1 MASAPEYQD
10 AASAQHRFDPN
21 FTDAVINAIGPKV
34 DDRTRFVMGRMIRHL
49 HDFIREV
56 ELTNEEWFEGVRF
69 VNSIG
74 KTTTASRNE
83 AHRISDVLGV
93 ESLVDEIAHKHINE
107 SGEAPTSSTILGP
120 FWSPHSPF
128 RELGDSI
135 ITDPHPDGQ
144 VTLMHGVVRDLDTK
158 KGIPNAVIDIWQ
170 ASANGK
176 YDFQD
181 QENQKPNNLRG
192 KFTTNENG
200 EYWYYCYKPTAY
212 SLPMDGAAGQ
222 LFRTLDRH
230 PFRPAHIHLMVT
242 AEGFKPLIT
251 QLYPRDD
258 QWVQN
263 DTVFAVKDD
272 LLLDFEPSKDD
283 KAKYDLTYDVTL
295 APTGKKT
302 GRLEGIPR
310 LPNVFDESS
319 RLLFTRT
326 TTIGSNLL
334 PCRTPH
340 RTLTR
345 TPHPKMR
352 VPYAPSTAPTEEA
365 KPVYDR
371 IALRRA
377 PRPLIPLDL
386 ALLHNPAVADGWSS
400 FIGAIRT
407 QTSLPEGLKELAIAR
422 IASLNGAVHEWDVH
436 AALALKAGVSQDVMA
451 VVLELPCTS
460 SSTSSPAEG
469 SEDEMGLHAL
479 GEQERAVLRYTD
491 QMTIGVH
498 VDDAVAAALRRVL
511 GDVQTVELTA
521 TVAAYNCVTL
531 APRLLTRTLRHA
543 PRLPSLSAVRHAS
556 TKHPQGFTPPS
567 QADLDELRESVQDFA
582 RREIPE
588 ELAAKTDRENA
599 FPNDMWQKFGEA
611 GFLGITASEE
621 YGGLA
626 MGYQAHCVVME
637 ELSRASGSIGLS
649 YAAHSQLCVNQLMLN
664 GNEEQKKKYLPG
676 LISGDQI
683 GGLAMSEH
691 SAGSDVVSMKTTAK
705 EVDGGYLLNGTKMW
719 ITNGPDAHTI
729 VVYAKT
735 EPTAA
740 SKGITAF
747 IVDTSTKGF
756 SVANKLDKLGMRG
769 SNTGEL
775 VFEDVFVPKENML
788 GQLNR
793 GVRVLMEGLD
803 LERLVLSAGPLGLMQ
818 ASLDAALPYTHQRR
832 QFGVPIAH
840 NQLVQGKLADMYTKY
855 RASASFTYSV
865 ARAVDESHADP
876 VIKTQDCAG
885 AILYAAERASEV
897 AADAVQLMGGMGYM
911 NEVPVGRILRD
922 AKLYEIGAGT
932 SEVRR
937 MVIGRAF
944 NKEWKQDI

>member
-1 MASAPEYQD
+1 MDPNTQTAPKYQEGD
-10 AASAQHRFDPN
+10 AKHRFDPN
-21 FTDAVINAIGPKV
+21 FTAAVINAMGPAV
-34 DDRTRFVMGRMIRHL
+34 PDRTRFVLTSLITHL

-56 ELTNEEWFEGVRF
+56 ELTNEEWFDGVKF

-74 KTTTASRNE
+74 KTTTDTRNE

-107 SGEAPTSSTILGP
+107 SGETPTSSTILGP

-128 RELGDSI
+128 RDLGDTI
-135 ITDPHPDGQ
+135 IRNPHPDGQ
-144 VTLMHGVVRDLDTK
+144 TALMHGVVRDLDTK

-181 QENQKPNNLRG
+181 PENQEPNNLRG

-212 SLPMDGAAGQ
+212 SLPTDGAAGQ
-222 LFRTLDRH
+222 LFKVMDRH
-230 PFRPAHIHLMVT
+230 PFRPAHIHLMVS
-242 AEGFKPLIT
+242 AEGYKPLIT

-258 QWVQN
+258 QWVTN

-272 LLLDFEPSKDD
+272 LLLDFKPTNDP
-283 KAKYDLTYDVTL
+283 KAKLDLLYNVTL

-310 LPNVFDESS
+310 LPNSHP
-319 RLLFTRT
+319 RLFTT
-326 TTIGSNLL
+326 SSTFS
-334 PCRTPH
+334 
-340 RTLTR
+340 
-345 TPHPKMR
+345 MR
-352 VPYAPSTAPTEEA
+352 VPYAPSEPPSEEA
-365 KPVYDR
+365 RPIYER
-371 IALRRA
+371 IAERRK

-386 ALLHNPAVADGWSS
+386 ALLHNPSVADGWNS

-407 QTSLPEGLKELAIAR
+407 KTSVPEGLKELAISRVAV
-422 IASLNGAVHEWDVH
+422 LNHAVHEWDVH
-436 AALALKAGVSQDVMA
+436 AALALKAGVSKETLQA
-451 VVLELPCTS
+451 AFE
-460 SSTSSPAEG
+460 SPVNG
-469 SEDEMGLHAL
+469 RDWKRNDWGTGILGEDEK
-479 GEQERAVLRYTD
+479 AVLVYTD
-491 QMTIGVH
+491 QMTIGVQ
-498 VDDAVAAALRRVL
+498 VEDETVEALKKFLDDKQV
-511 GDVQTVELTA
+511 VELTA
-521 TVAAYNCVTL
+521 TVAAYNATARL
-531 APRLLTRTLRHA
+531 AA
-543 PRLPSLSAVRHAS
+543 IRHAS
-556 TKHPQGFTPPS
+556 TKHPTNFSPPS
-567 QADLDELRESVQDFA
+567 QSDLDELRESVREFA

-588 ELAAKTDRENA
+588 EVAAKTDRDNE
-599 FPNDMWQKFGEA
+599 FPNGMWPKFGEA
-611 GFLGITASEE
+611 GFLGITADEE
-621 YGGLA
+621 FGGLA

-664 GNEEQKKKYLPG
+664 GNAEQKKKYLPG
-676 LISGDQI
+676 LISGEQI
-683 GGLAMSEH
+683 GALAMSEH

-735 EPTAA
+735 QPDAA

-747 IVDTSTKGF
+747 IVETSTKGF
-756 SVANKLDKLGMRG
+756 SITKKLDKLGMRG

-775 VFEDVFVPKENML
+775 VFDDVFVPSENVL
-788 GQLNR
+788 GQVNK

-818 ASLDAALPYTHQRR
+818 ASLDNVLPYTHQRK
-832 QFGVPIAH
+832 QFGIPIAH
-840 NQLVQGKLADMYTKY
+840 NQLVQGKLADMYTKF
-855 RASASFTYSV
+855 RASQSFTYSV
-865 ARAVDESHADP
+865 ARAVDESHANP
-876 VIKTQDCAG
+876 EVRTQDCAG

-944 NKEWKQDI
+944 NKEWKQEM